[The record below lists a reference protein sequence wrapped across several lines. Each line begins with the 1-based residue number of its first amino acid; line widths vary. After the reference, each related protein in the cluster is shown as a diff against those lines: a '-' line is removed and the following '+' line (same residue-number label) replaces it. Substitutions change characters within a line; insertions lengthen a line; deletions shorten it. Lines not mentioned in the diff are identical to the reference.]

1 MYNGAMILE
10 GGAMRGVFTAGA
22 LDFLQEK
29 EFMICKVIGVS
40 AGASNG
46 LNFVSGQKGRMLE
59 CTVREGED
67 DEKLIELKKVVK
79 NKSLFDMDL
88 LFDRDPK
95 ENHPFDFETF
105 FSSPMELEIVV
116 TNCLTGEAEYL
127 TEKEDAERLM
137 RMGRASS
144 SLPLAAPMVMLNGTP
159 YLDGGISDS
168 IPLLHSMQ
176 EGTRKNV
183 LILTRTEGYRKKLSS
198 KSAAL
203 YRAAFRKYPE
213 LTKSL
218 CLRAIKYNRTM
229 ELIEKWEEEGK
240 IFVLRP
246 QVPTISRTESDKEAV
261 KAFYRHGYEEMER
274 RYEAML
280 EFLEN

>member
-1 MYNGAMILE
+1 
-10 GGAMRGVFTAGA
+10 MRGVFTAGA

-29 EFMICKVIGVS
+29 KFMIQKVIGVS

-59 CTVREGED
+59 CTVREGEN
-67 DEKLIELKKVVK
+67 DEKLIELKKVMK
-79 NKSLFDMDL
+79 NRSLFDMDL

-95 ENHPFDFETF
+95 ENHPYDFETF

-127 TEKEDAERLM
+127 TEKESADRLM
-137 RMGRASS
+137 MLGRASS
-144 SLPLAAPMVMLNGTP
+144 SLPLASPMVMIDDVP
-159 YLDGGISDS
+159 YLDGGVADS

-183 LILTRTEGYRKKLSS
+183 LILTRNKGYRKKKSS
-198 KSAAL
+198 KSEAL

-213 LTKSL
+213 LIKSL
-218 CLRAIKYNRTM
+218 CLRSVKYNRTM
-229 ELIEKWEEEGK
+229 ELIEKWEAEGK
-240 IFVLRP
+240 IFVFRP
-246 QVPTISRTESDKEAV
+246 QIPTISRTESNIEAV

-274 RYEAML
+274 QYEAL
-280 EFLEN
+280 RQFLEG